1 MEDAPR
7 PPGVDARAA
16 ALERVCFSS
25 ASREMS
31 KVLTDAQG
39 LTRLK
44 VEGTEYFF
52 EESDSGIFSSTELK
66 TIERFKRRVIG

>member
-1 MEDAPR
+1 M
-7 PPGVDARAA
+7 G
-16 ALERVCFSS
+16 
-25 ASREMS
+25 

-52 EESDSGIFSSTELK
+52 DDGDSGIFSKTELK